1 MASTKPAKALEN
13 WLLGAGKNLNRLPK
27 PLLSTFDA
35 GLRFGP
41 YLILFLSVWFAIQS
55 YWSILPGIF
64 QDEYVYSMGARKTP
78 LAEQDY
84 PNYLFSLLFQTTN
97 SCGVEFYQCGKA
109 LNSILLVVF
118 LALVFQ
124 ISRTV
129 HSRNI
134 SLLLTAAAAV
144 SPVTVFASFFMP
156 EMLFYTLNLLA
167 IYLLLMAFRKKSAL
181 LWFALSLVL
190 GLALLTKRHELFLL
204 PGFALAIL
212 IILLQNKATIFGAL
226 FRAVAFGLLIP
237 VLLRQL
243 GVLLIV
249 GDFFA
254 PLLGS
259 TYASSFRES
268 LGGSSGDSDG
278 AAPSIFELLSQGT
291 WHLVFHLAVLAIFG
305 LFALRVSRPVVEQQ
319 RSSVELSNIARGRLS
334 VVTLSLVG
342 AIVPVVTFFESYLTL
357 VGDDHSLRLLGRY
370 YEFVLVLLL
379 ILAVGLVGGKV
390 SPARRRIWIGATAGS
405 YLVFVMLI
413 GPFIQTG
420 PSDSMTIH
428 GLKTLGPWILVFVAM
443 FLIGSLLLKRSRAI
457 GAGIISILIPL
468 LIVSAGLATRSDVA
482 STIGS
487 RFSSVDLAG
496 QFVAEA
502 LPEVRSERILVIGRS
517 RVEVTAVKFSID
529 QPNVRHSLQPD
540 KPRQLSARR
549 LQNIEYIVTVAPAAL
564 VTSVDV
570 ELIHEGPGFTVYIV
584 NRP

>member
-1 MASTKPAKALEN
+1 MASTKPAKSLEN
-13 WLLGAGKNLNRLPK
+13 WLLGAGKNLNRVPK

-35 GLRFGP
+35 GFRFGP
-41 YLILFLSVWFAIQS
+41 YLILFFSVWFAIQS

-84 PNYLFSLLFQTTN
+84 PNYLFSWLFQTTN
-97 SCGVEFYQCGKA
+97 SCGAEFYQCGKA

-124 ISRTV
+124 ISRTI
-129 HSRNI
+129 HSRNL
-134 SLLLTAAAAV
+134 SLLLTSVAAL

-156 EMLFYTLNLLA
+156 EMLFFTLNLLA
-167 IYLLLMAFRKKSAL
+167 IYLLLLAVQKRSAS
-181 LWFALSLVL
+181 LWAGMSLVL

-204 PGFALAIL
+204 PGFVLAIF
-212 IILLQNKATIFGAL
+212 IILLQQKFTIVGA
-226 FRAVAFGLLIP
+226 FVRAISFGLVIP
-237 VLLRQL
+237 VVLRQL
-243 GVLLIV
+243 GVLIV
-249 GDFFA
+249 SGDFFA

-268 LGGSSGDSDG
+268 SGDSTADSD
-278 AAPSIFELLSQGT
+278 AATASIFELLSQGT
-291 WHLVFHLAVLAIFG
+291 WHLVFHLAVLGIFG
-305 LFALRVSRPVVEQQ
+305 LFALRVSRPVVSQQ
-319 RSSVELSNIARGRLS
+319 RSQAELADLARGRVS
-334 VVTLSLVG
+334 VITLSLIG

-357 VGDDHSLRLLGRY
+357 VGDDHSLRLLARY

-379 ILAVGLVGGKV
+379 ILAVGLVGKRV
-390 SPARRRIWIGATAGS
+390 SASRRRVWIVVTAGS
-405 YLVFVMLI
+405 YLVFLMLI

-428 GLKTLGPWILVFVAM
+428 GLRTLGPWILVFVAV
-443 FLIGSLLLKRSRAI
+443 FFVGSLLLKRSRAI
-457 GAGIISILIPL
+457 GAGIVSLLIPL
-468 LIVSAGLATRSDVA
+468 LIVSSGLATRSDVA

-487 RFSSVDLAG
+487 NLSSVDLAG
-496 QFVAEA
+496 QFVAKAIPEA
-502 LPEVRSERILVIGRS
+502 RPDRILVIGRS

-529 QPNVRHSLQPD
+529 QPNVRHSLQPERP
-540 KPRQLSARR
+540 KKLSAKR
-549 LQNIEYIVTVAPAAL
+549 LQNIEYIVTVAPAVL

-570 ELIHEGPGFTVYIV
+570 ELIHEGPGFAVYIV

>member
-1 MASTKPAKALEN
+1 MASTKPAKSLEN
-13 WLLGAGKNLNRLPK
+13 WLLGAGKNLNRAPK

-41 YLILFLSVWFAIQS
+41 YLILFFSVWYAIQS

-97 SCGVEFYQCGKA
+97 SCGVDFYQCGKA
-109 LNSILLVVF
+109 LNSIFLLVFLVLVF
-118 LALVFQ
+118 L
-124 ISRTV
+124 ISRTI
-129 HSRNI
+129 HSKRL
-134 SLLLTAAAAV
+134 SLLLTSVAAV
-144 SPVTVFASFFMP
+144 SPVTVFGSFFMP

-167 IYLLLMAFRKKSAL
+167 VYLLLLAVQKNSVL
-181 LWFALSLVL
+181 LWMALSLVL
-190 GLALLTKRHELFLL
+190 ALALLTKRHELFLL
-204 PGFALAIL
+204 LGFALAIL
-212 IILLQNKATIFGAL
+212 IIMLQNKATILGAL
-226 FRAVAFGLLIP
+226 VRALSFGLAIP
-237 VLLRQL
+237 VLIRQL
-243 GVLLIV
+243 GIFFIA

-259 TYASSFRES
+259 TYASSFRQS
-268 LGGSSGDSDG
+268 LGGPGSDSDG
-278 AAPSIFELLSQGT
+278 SPSSIFEQLSQGT
-291 WHLVFHLAVLAIFG
+291 WHLVFHLSVLAIFG
-305 LFALRVSRPVVEQQ
+305 LFALRVSRPVVSDQKNQ
-319 RSSVELSNIARGRLS
+319 VKLTDIARGRLS
-334 VVTLSLVG
+334 VLTLSLIG

-379 ILAVGLVGGKV
+379 ILAVGLLAERV
-390 SPARRRIWIGATAGS
+390 SVARRRIWIGATAGS

-413 GPFIQTG
+413 GPFVQTG

-428 GLKTLGPWILVFVAM
+428 GLKTLGPWILVFVTLFFA
-443 FLIGSLLLKRSRAI
+443 GSLLLKRSRAL
-457 GAGIISILIPL
+457 GAGIISVLIPL
-468 LIVSAGLATRSDVA
+468 LIVSMGLATRTEVA

-487 RFSSVDLAG
+487 SFASVDLAG
-496 QFVAEA
+496 QFVASE
-502 LPEVRSERILVIGRS
+502 LPEARAERILVIGRS

-540 KPRQLSARR
+540 RPKQLSARR
-549 LQNIEYIVTVAPAAL
+549 LQNIEYIVTVAPAVL
-564 VTSVDV
+564 ITSIDV
-570 ELIHEGPGFTVYIV
+570 ELIHEGPGFNVYVV